1 LLHVSNR
8 KKQQL
13 SGNFRIFIYSNLRAS
28 LSMNNSFI
36 KCLLII
42 YLCTVACAVTAQ
54 PAKVHVFVME
64 IRDQIDPRMT
74 RYVNL
79 ALEEATKTKA
89 DYLLIDMDTYGGT
102 LNDADVIR
110 SKLLNFPKP
119 VMVFINPN
127 AASAGALISIA
138 CDSIYMSNG
147 ASIGAAT
154 VVNGAGG
161 EAAPDKYQSYMRSLM
176 RSTAETNNRNPRIAE
191 AMVDQTIQLDSIKQ
205 EGKVITL
212 TTTEAIRYGFC
223 EGRANSVEEI
233 LKMNNITGYRVS
245 RYELSAIEK
254 IIALFLNPFISGLLI
269 LAIIGGIYFELQS
282 PGIGFP
288 LLIAIIAAVLYFVP
302 YYLNGLAANWEI
314 IVFFIGIVLLAVEM
328 FVLPGF
334 GIAGVAGLVCIF
346 GSLILIMVDNDWFDF
361 SRIPAY
367 SMRDS
372 LTAVGIGMMGA
383 ILTIIFGGAKFVK
396 SERFKKMTLQH
407 KLDKDQ
413 GYTSNFLVK
422 PMIGRTGEAYTVL
435 RPSGKVLIDD
445 TIYDA
450 FTRGDYIDKG
460 ATIVVVDQE
469 GSSVKVRKVQE

>member
-1 LLHVSNR
+1 
-8 KKQQL
+8 
-13 SGNFRIFIYSNLRAS
+13 
-28 LSMNNSFI
+28 MNNIFLKSLAILFL
-36 KCLLII
+36 CLIFSQSI
-42 YLCTVACAVTAQ
+42 AQ
-54 PAKVHVFVME
+54 PAKVHVFVMD
-64 IRDQIDPRMT
+64 IRSEIDPRT
-74 RYVNL
+74 SRYVTL
-79 ALEEATKTKA
+79 ALEEAIKTNV
-89 DYLLIDMDTYGGT
+89 DYLLINMDTYGGT
-102 LNDADVIR
+102 LNDADKIR
-110 SKLLNFPKP
+110 TAILNFPKP
-119 VMVFINPN
+119 VLVFINPN

-138 CDSIYMSNG
+138 CDSIYMSSG

-176 RSTAETNNRNPRIAE
+176 RSTAETNGRNPRIAE

-212 TTTEAIRYGFC
+212 TTAEAIKYGYC
-223 EGRANSVEEI
+223 DGRANSIEEV
-233 LKMNNITGYRVS
+233 LKLNNIENYRIS
-245 RYELSAIEK
+245 QYELSTAEK
-254 IIALFLNPFISGLLI
+254 IISLFLNPFISGLLI

-314 IVFFIGIVLLAVEM
+314 IVFFIGLVLIGLEI

-334 GIAGVAGLVCIF
+334 GVAGLAGLICLF
-346 GSLILIMVDNDWFDF
+346 GSLILIMVDNNWFDF

-367 SMRDS
+367 ALRDS

-383 ILTIIFGGAKFVK
+383 ILTIIFGGAKFVT
-396 SERFKKMTLQH
+396 SERFKKITLQH
-407 KLDKDQ
+407 KMDKDQ

-435 RPSGKVLIDD
+435 RPSGKVMIED
-445 TIYDA
+445 TLYDA
-450 FTRGDYIDKG
+450 STRGDFVDKG
-460 ATIVVVDQE
+460 SSIVVVDQE
-469 GSSVKVRKVQE
+469 GSSLRVRKVEV

>member
-1 LLHVSNR
+1 
-8 KKQQL
+8 
-13 SGNFRIFIYSNLRAS
+13 
-28 LSMNNSFI
+28 MNNSFT

-42 YLCTVACAVTAQ
+42 YLLLVAFNTRAQ

-79 ALEEATKTKA
+79 ALEEATKSKA
-89 DYLLIDMDTYGGT
+89 DYLLINMDTYGGT
-102 LNDADVIR
+102 LNDADIIR
-110 SKLLNFPKP
+110 AKLLNFPKP

-176 RSTAETNNRNPRIAE
+176 RSTAETNGRNPRIAE

-212 TTTEAIRYGFC
+212 TTTEAIKYGFC
-223 EGRANSVEEI
+223 EGRANSIDEV
-233 LKMNNITGYRVS
+233 LKESNITNYRIS
-245 RYELSAIEK
+245 TYELSTVEK

-314 IVFFIGIVLLAVEM
+314 IVFFVGLVLLAVEM

-334 GIAGVAGLVCIF
+334 GVAGVAGLVCIF

-367 SMRDS
+367 SLRDS

-383 ILTIIFGGAKFVK
+383 ILTIIFGGAKFVN
-396 SERFKKMTLQH
+396 SERFKKLTLQH

-413 GYTSNFLVK
+413 GYTSNFLEK
-422 PMIGRTGEAYTVL
+422 PMIGRTGQAYTVL
-435 RPSGKVLIDD
+435 RPSGKVIIED

-460 ATIVVVDQE
+460 STIVVVDQE
-469 GSSVKVRKVQE
+469 GSSIKVRKVQE

>member
-1 LLHVSNR
+1 
-8 KKQQL
+8 
-13 SGNFRIFIYSNLRAS
+13 
-28 LSMNNSFI
+28 MNNSFY

-42 YLCTVACAVTAQ
+42 YLLTTAYSTMAQ

-64 IRDQIDPRMT
+64 IRNQIDPRMT

-102 LNDADVIR
+102 LNDADIIR
-110 SKLLNFPKP
+110 AKLLNFPKP

-176 RSTAETNNRNPRIAE
+176 RSTAETNGRNPRIAE

-212 TTTEAIRYGFC
+212 TTTEAIKYGFC
-223 EGRANSVEEI
+223 EARANSVEEI
-233 LKMNNITGYRVS
+233 LKANNITDYRIS
-245 RYELSAIEK
+245 RYELSTTEK

-288 LLIAIIAAVLYFVP
+288 LLIAVIAAVLYFVP

-314 IVFFIGIVLLAVEM
+314 IVFFIGVVLLALEI

-334 GIAGVAGLVCIF
+334 GIAGAAGLVCIF
-346 GSLILIMVDNDWFDF
+346 GSLILIMLDNDWFDF

-396 SERFKKMTLQH
+396 SERFKKITLQH

-413 GYTSNFLVK
+413 GYTSNFLAK
-422 PMIGRTGEAYTVL
+422 PMIGRTGQAYTVL
-435 RPSGKVLIDD
+435 RPSGKVIIED

-460 ATIVVVDQE
+460 TTIIVVDQE
-469 GSSVKVRKVQE
+469 GSSIKVRKVQE

>member
-1 LLHVSNR
+1 MFYHTVSLYYVSSTSLFGNLH
-8 KKQQL
+8 
-13 SGNFRIFIYSNLRAS
+13 AS
-28 LSMNNSFI
+28 LCMNNIYF
-36 KCLLII
+36 KCLLFI
-42 YLCTVACAVTAQ
+42 YLFTLANDSMAQ
-54 PAKVHVFVME
+54 PTKVHVFVIE

-79 ALEEATKTKA
+79 ALEEATRSQA

-102 LNDADVIR
+102 LNDADLIR

-119 VMVFINPN
+119 VLVFINQN

-176 RSTAETNNRNPRIAE
+176 RSTAETNGRNPRIAE
-191 AMVDQTIQLDSIKQ
+191 AMVDQNIQLDSIKQ
-205 EGKVITL
+205 EGKVITF
-212 TTTEAIRYGFC
+212 TTAEAIKYGFC
-223 EGRANSVEEI
+223 EGRANSVEDI
-233 LKMNNITGYRVS
+233 LKNNQITDYRIS
-245 RYELSAIEK
+245 RYELSAVEK

-269 LAIIGGIYFELQS
+269 LAIIGGIYFELQT

-288 LLIAIIAAVLYFVP
+288 LLIAAVAAVLYFVP

-314 IVFFIGIVLLAVEM
+314 IIFFIGVILLALEI

-334 GIAGVAGLVCIF
+334 GVAGLAGLILIF

-367 SMRDS
+367 ALRDS
-372 LTAVGIGMMGA
+372 FTAVGIGMMGA
-383 ILTIIFGGAKFVK
+383 ILTIIFGGAKLMN

-407 KLDKDQ
+407 TQNSDQ
-413 GYTSNFLVK
+413 GYTSNFIVK
-422 PMIGRTGEAYTVL
+422 SMIGRTGQAYTVL
-435 RPSGKVLIDD
+435 RPSGKVIIED

-460 ATIVVVDQE
+460 TTIVVIDQE
-469 GSSVKVRKVQE
+469 GSSIKVRKVQES